1 MHRFSDTRTSNGTG
15 IDLEDEIS
23 LEMDTPGQGER
34 VVDADGFFYVDLD

>member
-1 MHRFSDTRTSNGTG
+1 MG

-34 VVDADGFFYVDLD
+34 VVDADGFFGNILKSIVSIKNVS